1 MRRSAYCF
9 IVDCVGACS
18 CYYCYCCCHFCC
30 SFIYWSHKRVKSTT
44 YIMSWLHFRQVHT
57 SFTRLGYPVP
67 LKNGT
72 SYRICVRNLSCQP
85 QGRRGGNLATS
96 GCTVINFTPAERRV
110 AAISHFA
117 SPSRILHFNSCKM
130 HFAFFSCDCSSLDT
144 VHRPVASTCHALL
157 SSCHRVMWN

>member
-1 MRRSAYCF
+1 MWVHVVVIIVIVAVATSAVHLF
-9 IVDCVGACS
+9 IEAT
-18 CYYCYCCCHFCC
+18 
-30 SFIYWSHKRVKSTT
+30 STT

-96 GCTVINFTPAERRV
+96 GCTVINFTPAERRDAV
-110 AAISHFA
+110 ISHFA

-144 VHRPVASTCHALL
+144 QSTVQLHPHAT
-157 SSCHRVMWN
+157 HY